1 MSKQNGGIIGPDNVT
16 TGGFTG
22 VASGVFKLGEV
33 TKLIRESKW
42 PEPSPFP
49 TNITPN
55 SARFN
60 TASSDSLTRT
70 QSASPTSAT
79 KGTLSFW
86 IKRSLL
92 GTAQY
97 FMSTFQDSNNR
108 VQCEFQANDTLRIIQ
123 KNSSST
129 TINIITNRVFRDPNS
144 WYHVVLAFDTT
155 QGTDSN
161 RVKLYI
167 NGDQETSFSTST
179 YPGSGIDSFLTKGTS
194 ASLGAYNGSGDY
206 SSAYF
211 SEIVLIDGQ
220 QLTPTSFGETNSDSG
235 IWVPKSV
242 SGLTFGTNGYYLDF
256 KDSSA
261 LGNDANGSNNFTVN
275 NLTSIDQTSDS
286 PSNNFATLNPL
297 IYTDSTILEG
307 NLQYTSP
314 GSNPVFGSLSSIG
327 MGKGKW
333 YGEVKYV
340 SGSNHYLVL
349 GVADETF
356 KSSST
361 TSSYDLGK
369 SGTTSSIAYVV
380 NTGAYRIN
388 NSNTSWGS
396 AGGDG
401 QIIMWAIDR
410 VNNKIYFGV
419 NGTWGASSDPAA
431 NSGGIPTTALDSS
444 TDWFIGCTNDTGS
457 TETVAQFNF
466 GSPPFA
472 LSSAVADGNGLGQF
486 EYAPPTGYVSL
497 CTNNLNV
504 LE

>member
-16 TGGFTG
+16 TGGFNG

-92 GTAQY
+92 GAAQY

-129 TINIITNRVFRDPNS
+129 TINIITNRVFRDPS
-144 WYHVVLAFDTT
+144 AFYHVVLAFDTT

-194 ASLGAYNGSGDY
+194 ASLGAYNGTGDY

-220 QLTPTSFGETNSDSG
+220 QLTPSSFAETNSDSG
-235 IWVPKSV
+235 IWIPKTIT
-242 SGLTFGTNGYYLDF
+242 GLTFGTNGYYLKF
-256 KDSSA
+256 TNASA
-261 LGNDANGSNNFTVN
+261 LGEDFSGEDNDFTVN
-275 NLTSIDQTSDS
+275 NLTSVDQTSDS
-286 PSNNFATLNPL
+286 PSNNFATFNSLVNNAGEMML
-297 IYTDSTILEG
+297 LSDGNTSCQSNAAQGNSWKLAVSTVGI
-307 NLQYTSP
+307 TS
-314 GSNPVFGSLSSIG
+314 
-327 MGKGKW
+327 GKW
-333 YGEVKYV
+333 YWEAKLVNINNNNYHGVI
-340 SGSNHYLVL
+340 GSNVFVANASNPMNATGFTGWNNGDGGEILKDGNNTSNDYGTLADNDIL
-349 GVADETF
+349 GVALNADDYTISIYKNGSALVSNF
-356 KSSST
+356 TLSTTGRDILYPCSVAYNTNNTGIPQSSYNFGNPAYANSSSVT
-361 TSSYDLGK
+361 DANG
-369 SGTTSSIAYVV
+369 
-380 NTGAYRIN
+380 
-388 NSNTSWGS
+388 
-396 AGGDG
+396 
-401 QIIMWAIDR
+401 
-410 VNNKIYFGV
+410 FG
-419 NGTWGASSDPAA
+419 N
-431 NSGGIPTTALDSS
+431 
-444 TDWFIGCTNDTGS
+444 
-457 TETVAQFNF
+457 
-466 GSPPFA
+466 
-472 LSSAVADGNGLGQF
+472 F

-497 CTNNLNV
+497 CTNNLNI
-504 LE
+504 